1 MSRQQAG
8 LRAPRPADAASV
20 PSTSRR
26 RPLYRCCDARHD
38 RPWWFSNRT
47 DSPDPG
53 RFDLISPQG
62 TCYLALSPS
71 AAIIERTTDPDQ
83 VDDPVLSLD
92 ALAALTVWE
101 AADVP
106 AARSKLAD
114 TTRPSVPTL
123 TAEVATVVPYTLAW
137 AWADAFWA
145 DGRSGVLYLAR
156 FAMDESVALFGE
168 AGTPDAAPVATPSSA
183 LTYADDLPD
192 GFRAG
197 LGTVGAL
204 DALERAPA
212 P

>member
-8 LRAPRPADAASV
+8 LRPPRPGDAAAV
-20 PSTSRR
+20 PQTSRR
-26 RPLYRCCDARHD
+26 RSLYRCCASRHVQ
-38 RPWWFSNRT
+38 PWWFSTRSHN
-47 DSPDPG
+47 PAPG
-53 RFDLISPQG
+53 RFDLNAPQG
-62 TCYLALSPS
+62 TCYLALSP
-71 AAIIERTTDPDQ
+71 AAAVIERTTDPDQ

-123 TAEVATVVPYTLAW
+123 TAEVATVVPYDLAW
-137 AWADAFWA
+137 AWADAFA
-145 DGRSGVLYLAR
+145 AAGRSGVLYMAR
-156 FAMDESVALFGE
+156 FAMDESVALFAA
-168 AGTPDAAPVATPSSA
+168 AGTPVPALAATPTSA
-183 LTYADDLPD
+183 LAHVGELPT

-197 LGTVGAL
+197 LGSVGDL
-204 DALERAPA
+204 DTLEQAPA